1 MKKFVSAMI
10 GLSIVATSAM
20 ADKVSM
26 SKDGLGDFL
35 IAPLYK
41 AQGDICTK
49 VNVYNTNTTESVLA
63 KVVFREKKASNEVD
77 FPIFLSPGDVWS
89 GMVCQGANG
98 DVFLTSN
105 DDSNH
110 PQIQATLRTGK
121 DLTAHSR
128 AAGNVDVDFTT
139 GYIEVYPIAEFN
151 EGSDAKVE
159 KKVLVERW
167 NKLIKGQTPSKLV
180 TRGVDG
186 YSLTGNVEYVTSN
199 KATSVLPMV
208 AFKGAHDKTLRGS
221 SIAYGNDTSPDVLLG
236 TNKKF
241 QLLKTLQH
249 NTAVFNYSNGGKNQY
264 IAFTY
269 PFGYANN
276 QVRKFKISI
285 RDMSENKDVTKEV
298 IFSPVPKV
306 SSYTMSDEVAIISVA
321 DLIAKTNNPAMFQEG
336 QIQITDITNLTDVQ
350 LGMGKAP
357 SFIATYFTMD
367 KNAGGKDLILNSSY
381 TPVK

>member
-1 MKKFVSAMI
+1 MKKLVSAMV
-10 GLSIVATSAM
+10 GLSIVATSAL
-20 ADKVSM
+20 ADNVSM
-26 SKDGLGDFL
+26 AKDGLGDFL
-35 IAPLYK
+35 IAPLYE

-63 KVVFREKKASNEVD
+63 KVVFREQKASNEVD

-89 GMVCQGANG
+89 GTVCQGANG
-98 DVFLTSN
+98 DVFLKSD

-110 PQIQATLRTGK
+110 PQIQASLRVGK
-121 DLTAHSR
+121 DLTAHSK
-128 AAGNVDVDFTT
+128 AAGNVDVDFST
-139 GYIEVYPIAEFN
+139 GYVEVYPIAEFN

-180 TRGVDG
+180 TSGVDG
-186 YSLTGNVEYVTSN
+186 FSLTGNVEYVTAGKS
-199 KATSVLPMV
+199 TSTLPMV
-208 AFKGAHDKTLRGS
+208 AFKGTHDKTLTGS

-241 QLLKTLQH
+241 QLLKKLQH
-249 NTAVFNYSNGGKNQY
+249 KTTVFNYSNGGKNQY
-264 IAFTY
+264 VAFTF

-276 QVRKFKISI
+276 QVRKFKISV

-298 IFSPVPKV
+298 IFSPAPKV
-306 SSYTMSDEVAIISVA
+306 NAYTMANEVAIVSVE
-321 DLIAKTNNPAMFQEG
+321 DIIAKTNNPALFKEG

-350 LGMGKAP
+350 LGLGKAP
-357 SFIATYFTMD
+357 SFIATFFTMD
-367 KNAGGKDLILNSSY
+367 KNSANKNIILNSLY

>member
-110 PQIQATLRTGK
+110 PQIQATLTAGK
-121 DLTAHSR
+121 DLTAHSK
-128 AAGNVDVDFTT
+128 AAGNIDVDFTT

-167 NKLIKGQTPSKLV
+167 DKLIKGQLPEKLV
-180 TRGVDG
+180 KKGVDG
-186 YSLTGNVEYVTSN
+186 YSLTGNIEFTTAGKPTSI
-199 KATSVLPMV
+199 LPMV
-208 AFKGAHDKTLRGS
+208 AFKGAHDKTLTGS
-221 SIAYGNDTSPDVLLG
+221 SVAYGNDTSPDILLG
-236 TNKKF
+236 TDKKY

-249 NTAVFNYSNGGKNQY
+249 NTATFNYSNGGKDQY
-264 IAFTY
+264 IAFTF
-269 PFGYANN
+269 PFGYVDN
-276 QVRKFKISI
+276 QIRKFKISV

-306 SSYTMSDEVAIISVA
+306 NSYTMQNEVAVVSVA
-321 DLIAKTNNPAMFQEG
+321 DIIAQTNNPAMFKEG
-336 QIQITDITNLTDVQ
+336 QIQITDITNVTDVQ
-350 LGMGKAP
+350 LGAGKAP
-357 SFIATYFTMD
+357 SFFATYFTMD
-367 KNAGGKDLILNSSY
+367 KNAGNKDVVLNSFY